1 MSNKVYYRVNGKE
14 ITQDMVHD
22 FVHSMGPQGQNFHNE
37 EGFKQVAE
45 ELLNQELFY
54 LDAKENELEKDED
67 FIKELDLLKD
77 QFLKQYAIRKFLDN
91 VSVTEE
97 EVKEMYENNKESL
110 KDVYKFKASHILVDD
125 EDKAKEIKNKLDN
138 GESFE
143 DLAKEFSKDGSGS
156 LGGSLGEFYSGQMVP
171 EFENALLELSIDEIS
186 NPVKSQFGYHIIK
199 LEDKTLER
207 ENTYENYK
215 DDIQRNL
222 QMSKQQEEYLNR
234 TNELKDKYKVE
245 RVD

>member
-1 MSNKVYYRVNGKE
+1 MKSQEFIEKRIKALDKLRKE
-14 ITQDMVHD
+14 ALK
-22 FVHSMGPQGQNFHNE
+22 E
-37 EGFKQVAE
+37 Y
-45 ELLNQELFY
+45 QE
-54 LDAKENELEKDED
+54 
-67 FIKELDLLKD
+67 
-77 QFLKQYAIRKFLDN
+77 
-91 VSVTEE
+91 
-97 EVKEMYENNKESL
+97 
-110 KDVYKFKASHILVDD
+110 
-125 EDKAKEIKNKLDN
+125 KLDN

-199 LEDKTLER
+199 LEDKSVER

-222 QMSKQQEEYLNR
+222 KMSKQQEEYFNK
-234 TNELKDKYKVE
+234 TMKKNKVWTIAIHTGDI
-245 RVD
+245 V